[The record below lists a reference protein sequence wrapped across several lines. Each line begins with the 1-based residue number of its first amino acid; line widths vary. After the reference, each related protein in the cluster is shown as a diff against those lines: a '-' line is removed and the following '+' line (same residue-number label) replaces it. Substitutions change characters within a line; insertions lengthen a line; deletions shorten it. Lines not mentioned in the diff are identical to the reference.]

1 VCRKLVESRLVGN
14 LLSPTWEFANFLKTS
29 LTVPDVSQQ
38 APEMGKKMKLFSFK
52 KQRLQTAIV
61 LNQQRHLQDH
71 ELNVIIDPAI
81 DAAET
86 TESFFTNSSDPASF
100 STTLESESSVS
111 RKTEGH
117 WPGSMGGLRFAH
129 KHTVRRA
136 VRMVVITTWEFLSHM
151 GEIRE
156 SSVR

>member
-1 VCRKLVESRLVGN
+1 VSVESRLVGN
-14 LLSPTWEFANFLKTS
+14 LLGPTWEFANFLKTS

-100 STTLESESSVS
+100 STTLESESVS
-111 RKTEGH
+111 QERPKATGRVRWEAFV
-117 WPGSMGGLRFAH
+117 LRIS
-129 KHTVRRA
+129 T
-136 VRMVVITTWEFLSHM
+136 L
-151 GEIRE
+151 
-156 SSVR
+156 